1 MKADELKK
9 LFKTNSMVTAGKD
22 LVLYDDL
29 ELYNVVTG
37 ETKQFKTLDEAVEEL
52 GEDLTPIDDELNGGR
67 GQRSNRGKRG
77 EPKGSPSK
85 SYYELP
91 SALWNNQGRFS
102 STEKTIDDFTKQH
115 AKSPI
120 EYSLTI
126 DNQGFVH
133 AYNAGNKGSVAVT
146 KTDRAKGGATIIHN
160 HPNGSSFSDADLRV
174 FAKNKNI
181 NTMIAT
187 NPNGKTHRITK
198 EKGFNPKGFDKFAR
212 YATNVAWFGGSTA
225 QYNKSLARILNASA
239 KEYGF
244 KYEYR

>member
-37 ETKQFKTLDEAVEEL
+37 ETKQFKTLDEAVE
-52 GEDLTPIDDELNGGR
+52 D
-67 GQRSNRGKRG
+67 QGKRG

-102 STEKTIDDFTKQH
+102 STEKTIDGFIQQH

-133 AYNAGNKGSVAVT
+133 AYNAGHKGSVAVT
-146 KTDRAKGGATIIHN
+146 KTERAKGGATVIHN
-160 HPNGSSFSDADLRV
+160 HPRGSSFSNANLIV

-187 NPNGKTHRITK
+187 NPNGKAHRITK
-198 EKGFNPKGFDKFAR
+198 EKGFNAKGFDKFAR
-212 YATNVAWFGGSTA
+212 KATDVAWFGGSTA